1 MERCPKNS
9 CTNLWG
15 QSLPCGKG
23 LSPRDGKLGKVNFV
37 CGTVGHKSAPL
48 KIAFKENNKS
58 QCISYWHQLATIN
71 YSGVIKRLWRLPV
84 SHPGHGQRRRSP
96 GRACEKHGCAAPW
109 AAQPWSVPLVPICL
123 SPEHRDPPRNPG
135 QPLPQPQQRFIKWT
149 AGNWI
154 HLFPFPALCHRH
166 PKWRMDVAK
175 MSLSFCSDFQ
185 IHLPPTCIVAAQPTD
200 PSQIICIEQTHE
212 CVAVP
217 RWAPSESQDL
227 WPHPYHQC
235 HGQDGTDSPT
245 A

>member
-1 MERCPKNS
+1 MPSAYFLKEGGCRGHSTTQFVSPFPLPPPIPSAAAWQSLYLPGPEGCSSAFPMERCPKNS
-9 CTNLWG
+9 CTNLGG

-109 AAQPWSVPLVPICL
+109 AAQP
-123 SPEHRDPPRNPG
+123 
-135 QPLPQPQQRFIKWT
+135 
-149 AGNWI
+149 
-154 HLFPFPALCHRH
+154 
-166 PKWRMDVAK
+166 
-175 MSLSFCSDFQ
+175 
-185 IHLPPTCIVAAQPTD
+185 
-200 PSQIICIEQTHE
+200 
-212 CVAVP
+212 
-217 RWAPSESQDL
+217 
-227 WPHPYHQC
+227 
-235 HGQDGTDSPT
+235 
-245 A
+245 